1 MTGASD
7 DAATR
12 AAREVVEEVDGDG
25 TVVGIVTRADV
36 RARRLRHRT
45 VFVAVLDG
53 AGMSLLVHRRAPW
66 KDVWPDRWDIAF
78 GGVCGV
84 GEGWAAAAA
93 RELAEEAGLTSSLV
107 DLGGGTYADDDV
119 DEVARVFLTRS
130 DDPPSCPDGEV
141 VATER
146 VPLTALD
153 RWIDARPVCP
163 DSVALV
169 RPRLP
174 VIGSSP
180 P

>member
-1 MTGASD
+1 MTTPSDPAAS
-7 DAATR
+7 AAEEPV
-12 AAREVVEEVDGDG
+12 EVVDVDG
-25 TVVGIVTRADV
+25 TVIEIVTRA
-36 RARRLRHRT
+36 RMRSERLRHRCT
-45 VFVAVLDG
+45 YIAVVDSEG
-53 AGMSLLVHRRAPW
+53 RLVVHQRAPW